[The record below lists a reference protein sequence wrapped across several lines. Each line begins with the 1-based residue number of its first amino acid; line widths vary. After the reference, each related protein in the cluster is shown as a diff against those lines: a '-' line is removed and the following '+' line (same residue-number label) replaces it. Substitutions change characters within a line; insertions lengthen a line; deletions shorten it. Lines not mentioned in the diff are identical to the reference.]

1 MAYFT
6 VVDKFTSNTS
16 DTYNNDSDFIQNIV
30 LSGHT
35 SYASLMNLADS
46 DNNSSFNSIKD
57 SCAVII
63 QTAVYSEFSSSDQ
76 TIVRTIDWPGDNAD
90 DSTYY
95 NNYRETVMG
104 LNANGIFREIKYVR
118 RLLRLGLAP
127 DSDGNN
133 WGA

>member
-1 MAYFT
+1 MAYT

-16 DTYNNDSDFIQNIV
+16 DTYNNDSDFIKNIV

-46 DNNSSFNSIKD
+46 DNSNDFNSIKD

-76 TIVRTIDWPGDNAD
+76 TIVRTIDWPGDSAD
-90 DSTYY
+90 DNTYY
-95 NNYRETVMG
+95 NNYREKIMG
-104 LNANGIFREIKYVR
+104 LNPFGIFRVTPFVR
-118 RLLRLGLAP
+118 RLLRLGDGV

>member
-1 MAYFT
+1 MVYT

-35 SYASLMNLADS
+35 SYASLMDLADS

-57 SCAVII
+57 SCAAII
-63 QTAVYSEFSSSDQ
+63 QTATYSEFSSSDQ
-76 TIVRTIDWPGDNAD
+76 SIVRTIDWPSDSAD
-90 DSTYY
+90 DNTYY
-95 NNYRETVMG
+95 NNYRETVMS